1 MGTLTILN
9 TLVLLGA
16 ALVLLGILSSLIAQR
31 IGAPLLLV
39 FLVIGMLV
47 GEDGPGG
54 ILYFDFRTTYLVG
67 SVALAI
73 IVFDGGLRTR
83 FSSFRGVLAPSVMLA
98 TVGVAI
104 TSVIMAVVTPPL
116 FGIGRLEG
124 LLLGTIVASTDAAA
138 VFFLL
143 RAGGLHLKH
152 RVSATLEIEAGTN
165 DPVAVFLVLVLVELL
180 RAGGEPSW
188 ALAAHL
194 GEHAVVGGAIG
205 VAGGLVASWLLNR
218 VDMPQGLHPLFVATG
233 AVTIYAAA
241 TLLDGSG
248 LLAAYLAGLV
258 LGNRSLRAYS
268 SIISF
273 HDALTWLCQIVMFV
287 LLGLLV
293 TPHQLLGNALPS
305 LAFALAL
312 MLLARPVAVF
322 VCLLPFGFRWREITF
337 ISWVGLRGAV
347 GIFLASMPIL
357 VDLPN
362 GALYFNVAFFV
373 VLISMLAQ
381 GWTVTWSARRLG
393 VALPRVPIAA
403 RRVELDLPGQLDV
416 EIVGFPVAPDS
427 PILQD
432 ATLPEWARTALIVRQ
447 GRILQPYEAGPPR
460 DGDFIYFLA
469 PPRRA
474 ASLDRLFVPSPDATP
489 GRAEQFGELV
499 LAGDMP
505 LKRLTELYAID
516 VPEEQAELTLAEL
529 FAQAFDREPIVGDRV
544 ALGGVTFVARRVA
557 DDRVQHAAL
566 DLLSGPAEPVPQ
578 PTPVRWH
585 DGLRDRLLRLWHR
598 A

>member
-1 MGTLTILN
+1 LGTLTILN

-16 ALVLLGILSSLIAQR
+16 ALVLVGIFSSLIAQR

-39 FLVIGMLV
+39 FLVIGMLA

-83 FSSFRGVLAPSVMLA
+83 FSAFRGVLVPSVMLA
-98 TVGVAI
+98 TVGVGI
-104 TSVIMAVVTPPL
+104 TSVVMAFVTPLL
-116 FGIGRLEG
+116 FDIGRLEG

-143 RAGGLHLKH
+143 RAGGLHLRQ
-152 RVSATLEIEAGTN
+152 RVGATLEIEAGTN
-165 DPVAVFLVLVLVELL
+165 DPVAVFLVLVLIELI

-188 ALAAHL
+188 ALVAHL
-194 GEHAVVGGAIG
+194 GHHAVVGGAIG
-205 VAGGLVASWLLNR
+205 VAGGLAASWLLNR
-218 VDMPQGLHPLFVATG
+218 VDMPQGLHPLFVATA

-241 TLLDGSG
+241 TQLDGSG

-268 SIISF
+268 SIVSF
-273 HDALTWLCQIVMFV
+273 HDALTWLCQIAMFV

-293 TPHQLLGNALPS
+293 TPHELLRPAVPALG
-305 LAFALAL
+305 FALAL
-312 MLLARPVAVF
+312 MFIARPIAVLA
-322 VCLLPFGFRWREITF
+322 CLVPFGFRWREIAF

-347 GIFLASMPIL
+347 GIFLASMPVL

-362 GALYFNVAFFV
+362 GPLYFNVAFFV
-373 VLISMLAQ
+373 VMISMLAQ

-393 VALPRVPIAA
+393 VTLPRVPIAA

-416 EIVGFPVAPDS
+416 EIVGFPVEPDS
-427 PILQD
+427 PILHD
-432 ATLPEWARTALIVRQ
+432 ATLPEWARPALVVRRN
-447 GRILQPYEAGPPR
+447 RILQPYEAGPPR
-460 DGDFIYFLA
+460 AGDHIYLLA

-474 ASLDRLFVPSPDATP
+474 PLLDRLFVPAPDATP
-489 GRAEQFGELV
+489 GRAEHFGELL
-499 LAGDMP
+499 LAGDTS
-505 LKRLTELYAID
+505 LSSLTALYGIA
-516 VPEEQAELTLAEL
+516 VPEEQTDLTLGEL

-557 DDRVQHAAL
+557 DDRVEQAAL
-566 DLLSGPAEPVPQ
+566 DLLAEIDAPAPPAGWRER
-578 PTPVRWH
+578 VRR
-585 DGLRDRLLRLWHR
+585 LFTRRRDQ